1 MIEPTVNVND
11 VYQMGNDY
19 APKVDELYQTVDA
32 EGNSTYAD
40 GIYTQLNPAL
50 SAEGGEVAK
59 TYAINGQDYAGEYWK
74 NTDGFNKRTIL
85 TNPNAELFDE
95 MVASAKVTT
104 FRGCDGSEVDT
115 ETVKTMG
122 TSEYAAGDVVS
133 DVKTLYLVD
142 TASGEK
148 A

>member
-19 APKVDELYQTVDA
+19 APKVDELYQTEID
-32 EGNSTYAD
+32 GKSTYAD

-50 SAEGGEVAK
+50 SAEGGDVAK

-85 TNPNAELFDE
+85 TNPNAKLFDE
-95 MVASAKVTT
+95 LITSAEVAVI
-104 FRGCDGSEVDT
+104 RNCDGSVEKEKVS
-115 ETVKTMG
+115 VMG

-133 DVKTLYLVD
+133 DVDTLYLED
-142 TASGEK
+142 TASGAK

>member
-50 SAEGGEVAK
+50 FAKGGDVAK
-59 TYAINGQDYAGEYWK
+59 TYAINGQNYAGEYWK

-85 TNPNAELFDE
+85 TNPNAKLFDE
-95 MVASAKVTT
+95 LITSTEVDVI
-104 FRGCDGSEVDT
+104 RNCDGSVEKEKVS
-115 ETVKTMG
+115 VMG

-142 TASGEK
+142 TASGEN

>member
-1 MIEPTVNVND
+1 MIEPTVNAND

-19 APKVDELYQTVDA
+19 APKVEDLYQLTDA
-32 EGNSTYAD
+32 EGNSTYRD

-50 SAEGGEVAK
+50 SAEGGNVAK

-95 MVASAKVTT
+95 LITSAEVAVI
-104 FRGCDGSEVDT
+104 RNCDGSVEKEKVS
-115 ETVKTMG
+115 VMG

-133 DVKTLYLVD
+133 DVDTLYLED
-142 TASGEK
+142 TASGAK

>member
-40 GIYTQLNPAL
+40 GIYTQLNPSL
-50 SAEGGEVAK
+50 SAEGGDVAK
-59 TYAINGQDYAGEYWK
+59 TYAINGQNYAGEYWK

-85 TNPNAELFDE
+85 TNPNAKLFDE
-95 MVASAKVTT
+95 LITSTEVTT
-104 FRGCDGSEVDT
+104 FRGCDGT
-115 ETVKTMG
+115 EADKKTVSVMG

-133 DVKTLYLVD
+133 DVDTLYLAD
-142 TASGEK
+142 TASGEN